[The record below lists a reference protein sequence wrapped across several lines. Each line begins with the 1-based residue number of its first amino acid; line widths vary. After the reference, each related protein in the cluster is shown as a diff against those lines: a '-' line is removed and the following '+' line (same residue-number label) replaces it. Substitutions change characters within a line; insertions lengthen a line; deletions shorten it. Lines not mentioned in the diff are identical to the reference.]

1 MGSDIVQ
8 LEGGYLRVRREGQ
21 GRPVVLLHGWAS
33 SNHHWDGLIE
43 RLAAGYAV
51 YAPDLYGHG
60 DSFRAANP
68 ADFTIEPYYRSLC
81 QWLQAERLE
90 NIALVGHSLGGH
102 LALAYALDHPQAV
115 TALVLVNPLLSPEQ
129 ITFAR
134 VLASPF
140 LSTAVELLLKSAPEW
155 LIKSSL
161 DLNRQDMIALPDD
174 FQRQTARDY
183 KRASS
188 HIVRTLQ
195 TLPDLRPRLGDL
207 SAGTLLVW
215 GDKDLNLHPALF
227 PALLAQIPRAR
238 GHVFAGCYHA
248 PHLARR
254 DEFVDLVVS
263 FMAQNGLDAHES

>member
-1 MGSDIVQ
+1 MGSDIIQ
-8 LEGGYLRVRREGQ
+8 LEGGYLHVRREGQ
-21 GRPVVLLHGWAS
+21 GRPLVLLHGWAS

-43 RLAAGYAV
+43 RLAARYAV

-60 DSFRAANP
+60 DSFRAATP
-68 ADFTIEPYYRSLC
+68 ADFTIQPYYRSLC
-81 QWLQAERLE
+81 DWLKTERLE

-115 TALVLVNPLLSPEQ
+115 TALALVNPLLSPEQ

-140 LSTAVELLLKSAPEW
+140 LSAAVELLLKSAPEW

-161 DLNRQDMIALPDD
+161 DLNRQDMIALPTD
-174 FQRQTARDY
+174 FQRQTAHDY

-195 TLPDLRPRLGDL
+195 TLPDLRPRLGHL
-207 SAGTLLVW
+207 QTGTLLVW

-227 PALLAQIPRAR
+227 PALLAQMPRAR

-254 DEFVDLVVS
+254 DAFVDLLES
-263 FMAQNGLDAHES
+263 FMAQNGLDAYES